1 MNESKVTANNVKLPE
16 MSVKPYVEYGVGIQ
30 RNWAEKYTGFLQAM
44 IRNGGRNGIAL
55 TGGFRFLLGDEN
67 DNNQPESKKEIKT
80 L

>member
-1 MNESKVTANNVKLPE
+1 

-30 RNWAEKYTGFLQAM
+30 RNWAEKYTAFLQAM

-55 TGGFRFLLGDEN
+55 TGGFRFMIGDEK
-67 DNNQPESKKEIKT
+67 DNNNEDKPKKVIKA